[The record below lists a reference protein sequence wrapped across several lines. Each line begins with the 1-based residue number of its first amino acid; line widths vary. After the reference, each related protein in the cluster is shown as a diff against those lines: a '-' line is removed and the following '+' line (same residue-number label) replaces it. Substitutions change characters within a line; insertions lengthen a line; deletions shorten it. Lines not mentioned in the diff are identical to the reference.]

1 MKKPAQPNMTDHPE
15 DLLLL
20 YAEGLLTENEK
31 HVVERH
37 LGACAECSSEVD
49 RLQETIAMLTVH
61 REAFCPEEW
70 ELYEYAHYGTDPD
83 GAIGKHLKRCESCRN
98 VVEELTRQVSPS
110 LMPAAL
116 WSDMRQQLPSPVRV
130 AASAQP
136 DSEGFLER
144 VYRMFRFPALAAGL
158 VTAVV
163 LGFVLLKSPEMPQS
177 VIALSSVGWTNAPK
191 PKSLHRSEKSAAI
204 LLVVEDFDPPWS
216 QERIDK
222 LYDVLVPSVDVYG
235 RFRIVSPRGVKASLD
250 RSTLK
255 LRDTKAVVAAIAK
268 KLSLTTV
275 VVVTITARG
284 QAASVQ
290 ADRIDPASGQV
301 MAQETA
307 AYVPLANLEATVK
320 HLTAAAFAPSE
331 KGKEPKSK

>member
-20 YAEGLLTENEK
+20 YAEGLLTETEK
-31 HVVERH
+31 HTVEKH
-37 LGACAECSSEVD
+37 LGACAECSSEMD

-61 REAFCPEEW
+61 RDAFCPEEW
-70 ELYEYAHYGTDPD
+70 ELYEYAHYETDTD
-83 GAIGKHLKRCESCRN
+83 GAIAKHLKRCESCHD

-110 LMPAAL
+110 VMPAEL
-116 WSDMRQQLPSPVRV
+116 WNDIRQQLPSPVRV
-130 AASAQP
+130 AAVAQS

-144 VYRMFRFPALAAGL
+144 VYHMFRFPALAAGL

-163 LGFVLLKSPEMPQS
+163 LGFVLLRSPEMPQS

-191 PKSLHRSEKSAAI
+191 PKSLHPSEKSAAI
-204 LLVVEDFDPPWS
+204 LLAVEDFDPPWS
-216 QERIDK
+216 QARIDK
-222 LYDVLVPSVDVYG
+222 FYDALVPSVDVYD

-250 RSTLK
+250 RSALK

-290 ADRIDPASGQV
+290 ADRIDPSSGQV
-301 MAQETA
+301 TVQKTA
-307 AYVPLANLEATVK
+307 AYVPIANLESTVK
-320 HLTAAAFAPSE
+320 HLAAAALATPAKGNQSE
-331 KGKEPKSK
+331 SK